1 MAKQIL
7 TPLIVPVEIKLLI
20 TIISA
25 ICGGVGFVIVNFK
38 TRENKR
44 GMSQK

>member
-25 ICGGVGFVIVNFK
+25 ICGIGFVIVNFK

-44 GMSQK
+44 GMSLK